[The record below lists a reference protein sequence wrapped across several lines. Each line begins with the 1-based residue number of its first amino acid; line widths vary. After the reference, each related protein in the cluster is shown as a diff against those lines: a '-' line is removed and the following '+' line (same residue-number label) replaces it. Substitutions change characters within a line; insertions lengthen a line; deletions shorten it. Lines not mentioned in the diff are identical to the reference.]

1 MKKGLIHKDNLAL
14 AGDGTPVATS
24 HRERKNAYANVRKM
38 ASLTVTVTVTF
49 LSLTV
54 TSAGIPLATA
64 SIMDMIYICWSIHRV
79 ISRYFPIIPVLQ
91 HMIRMDSFRPFFE

>member
-1 MKKGLIHKDNLAL
+1 MILPLLVMVHQLLLHIENEKSA
-14 AGDGTPVATS
+14 S
-24 HRERKNAYANVRKM
+24 ANVRKM